1 MIALITIICCAK
13 NAKAQ
18 QSSISPKTI
27 NLETIHTAEPLSFEF
42 SLTNNSELPVVII
55 SVDVP
60 TAKLRVKY
68 PKERIPAKGV
78 GVIKV
83 TLLTQDL
90 APGALKKSIRVRTN
104 GTPKSHR
111 LTIIGEVSNEIP
123 LEQIRNDGLLWVRT
137 YSNGKYGAKINSQ
150 IVIAPNYDNLSYS
163 STLDRFIGLKDN
175 ELTLLDLN
183 GHILFSSDFQEYFPD
198 ILGVTIK
205 GNSSMCYIDKFGNTI
220 IPFAAGYKRLE
231 HECFDE
237 IGEYFRFERDETS
250 GILDGKGKLTF
261 ELPNVQ
267 RKRMIAPYY
276 IGNLLLYISDDGIYD
291 KNRNK
296 IASFDDYVVNN
307 PLCLPSIDGNGDICL
322 SLPTES
328 GNWVKTKVGS
338 IYNLSCQ
345 PSENP
350 YKQ

>member
-250 GILDGKGKLTF
+250 GILDGK
-261 ELPNVQ
+261 
-267 RKRMIAPYY
+267 A
-276 IGNLLLYISDDGIYD
+276 
-291 KNRNK
+291 
-296 IASFDDYVVNN
+296 
-307 PLCLPSIDGNGDICL
+307 
-322 SLPTES
+322 
-328 GNWVKTKVGS
+328 
-338 IYNLSCQ
+338 
-345 PSENP
+345 
-350 YKQ
+350 